1 MRLIHE
7 VIEDL
12 RGRPDE
18 DGTPLGAA
26 LEELLGGERGSL
38 PELADRFTEAG
49 LAEVMASWI
58 GNGPNLP
65 ISTSDLRRVL
75 GEERAEDLA
84 TLAGLDVR
92 GFSCPPGAVAAR
104 GGASHDAGRR
114 LGNAWCSPEATPWLK
129 RQPLM
134 HELDVLE
141 TRRIAGLA
149 LDARK
154 VRDRLLEKVP
164 DADLGEP
171 EPARGEHNAASAIAL
186 NCVLA
191 SKPEFVALR
200 QAIVELPRDIRE
212 KLWVVMQI
220 GRGDA
225 AVVDRDIA
233 LATARC

>member
-38 PELADRFTEAG
+38 PDLADRFTEAG

-84 TLAGLDVR
+84 TLAGLDSEAFLVHLAR
-92 GFSCPPGAVAAR
+92 LLPAAV
-104 GGASHDAGRR
+104 HHMT
-114 LGNAWCSPEATPWLK
+114 PEG
-129 RQPLM
+129 
-134 HELDVLE
+134 DLE
-141 TRRIAGLA
+141 TPDVARR
-149 LDARK
+149 
-154 VRDRLLEKVP
+154 
-164 DADLGEP
+164 
-171 EPARGEHNAASAIAL
+171 
-186 NCVLA
+186 
-191 SKPEFVALR
+191 
-200 QAIVELPRDIRE
+200 PRH
-212 KLWVVMQI
+212 
-220 GRGDA
+220 G
-225 AVVDRDIA
+225 
-233 LATARC
+233 